1 MAEKSGFF
9 NSVNGDRKY
18 KADFFAEY
26 FASFIGNGVFPN
38 PSNALQVIASTN
50 MNIIVKAG
58 KAWINGY
65 YYNNDTDLT
74 LTLDTADGVL
84 NRIDKIVLQFNTLSR
99 TISVKVKKGTFASA
113 AVAPALQRDANS
125 YELALADVYITK
137 GSINVLQSNITDIRL
152 DSGRCGIVHGT
163 VDQVDTTTL
172 FNQYQSWLN
181 DKKTTYDTDFT
192 NWTTQK
198 KTDYESWYNTTIQ
211 REQSEIDAMEAQF
224 QNDFDTWF
232 ASVKNVLDDNTIGN
246 LNNKIDAI
254 PKVFKG
260 TDAPTAPAAIDIWF
274 KDLGNGNVQINERNS
289 DNTAWVEVF
298 TKTKAG
304 NVMTNAGLD
313 MEAQLADLQKVQTA
327 GGTATAITL
336 TNVSLT
342 DGFTKTFIV
351 GANNSAAATTVNG
364 KPLYKPNTTTPPN
377 LTKCKAVTIW
387 YDLAK
392 AAFFFKASTEGNTIA
407 AHVLAGD
414 SFSNDDDTG
423 IVGTMPNNGALNKS
437 LAINGTYTIPAGYT
451 SGGSVTQS
459 IPTKAAATITPT
471 TSDQSIGANQYLTG
485 TQTIKGDANLQ
496 SKYIVQGVSVFGIA
510 GSATVESLGGS
521 FTEFYRTSTTYSY
534 ATPCLAV
541 DNDGCVY
548 LLYCSSGYTTVDLM
562 KFDQKLNLIT
572 KVSWTKPTTIDMPFL
587 RFDKWTNLLWVNIAQ
602 GGGTNSGWYDTNLN
616 SVGWTYRTNRCLA
629 HSQTSYTYALDDSNG
644 DIYKVTKSGTSA
656 IIQRFDLNGNQV
668 YSSTIA
674 SVFNSSSSSITGLG
688 ISTNYLYIVDS
699 YGNSTYTYYVRANK
713 SDGLSNAKNGLS
725 SIYQIAFIG
734 NGTTD
739 YVYKPFR
746 ASTSSSSS
754 YGSYILK
761 ESGTTI
767 SVSNGGYGYTAG
779 FSPAGRSVIVL
790 GDSTGGTGAS
800 GTGVT
805 VSDGNITSVT
815 ASYPFGGLFTESNN
829 FIGAAGNANNEFAIL
844 GNGKNVIKFKV

>member
-38 PSNALQVIASTN
+38 PSNALQVIADTN
-50 MNIIVKAG
+50 MNIVVKAG

-65 YYNNDTDLT
+65 YYNNDTDLS

-99 TISVKVKKGTFASA
+99 MISVKIKKGTFAST
-113 AVAPALQRDANS
+113 AVAPELQRDSNA
-125 YELALADVYITK
+125 YELALADVYIPK

-163 VDQVDTTTL
+163 VDQVSTTTL

-198 KTDYESWYNTTIQ
+198 KADYENWYDTTIQ

-232 ASVKNVLDDNTIGN
+232 ASVKSVLDDNTIGN

-260 TDAPTAPAAIDIWF
+260 TDAPTASVAIDIWF
-274 KDLGNGNVQINERNS
+274 KDLGNGNVQINERNV

-304 NVMTNAGLD
+304 NVMTNAGFD

-351 GANNSAAATTVNG
+351 NANNSAAATTVNG

-377 LTKCKAVTIW
+377 LTKGKAVTIW

-392 AAFFFKASTEGNTIA
+392 AAFFFKASAEGNTIA

-423 IVGTMPNNGALNKS
+423 IIGTMPNNGALNKS

-459 IPTKAAATITPT
+459 ITTKAAATITPT
-471 TSDQSIGANQYLTG
+471 TSDQTIVANQYLTG
-485 TQTIKGDANLQ
+485 TQTVKGDENLVA
-496 SKYIVQGVSVFGIA
+496 SNIASTASIFGVQGSLVPVA
-510 GSATVESLGGS
+510 GSPRNITYSGRVTSSSVLAYIPYTSLGTDWTVIFGYVDVVIYTS
-521 FTEFYRTSTTYSY
+521 SAFTTVSSTKRYGFTYIRDTVASKIHYIYFDVQTPGYRYSY
-534 ATPCLAV
+534 QSFSSAINIPFCYPFTS
-541 DNDGCVY
+541 
-548 LLYCSSGYTTVDLM
+548 YCDFTAYY
-562 KFDQKLNLIT
+562 T
-572 KVSWTKPTTIDMPFL
+572 KVS
-587 RFDKWTNLLWVNIAQ
+587 
-602 GGGTNSGWYDTNLN
+602 Y
-616 SVGWTYRTNRCLA
+616 
-629 HSQTSYTYALDDSNG
+629 
-644 DIYKVTKSGTSA
+644 
-656 IIQRFDLNGNQV
+656 
-668 YSSTIA
+668 
-674 SVFNSSSSSITGLG
+674 
-688 ISTNYLYIVDS
+688 
-699 YGNSTYTYYVRANK
+699 
-713 SDGLSNAKNGLS
+713 
-725 SIYQIAFIG
+725 
-734 NGTTD
+734 
-739 YVYKPFR
+739 
-746 ASTSSSSS
+746 
-754 YGSYILK
+754 
-761 ESGTTI
+761 
-767 SVSNGGYGYTAG
+767 
-779 FSPAGRSVIVL
+779 
-790 GDSTGGTGAS
+790 
-800 GTGVT
+800 
-805 VSDGNITSVT
+805 
-815 ASYPFGGLFTESNN
+815 
-829 FIGAAGNANNEFAIL
+829 
-844 GNGKNVIKFKV
+844 